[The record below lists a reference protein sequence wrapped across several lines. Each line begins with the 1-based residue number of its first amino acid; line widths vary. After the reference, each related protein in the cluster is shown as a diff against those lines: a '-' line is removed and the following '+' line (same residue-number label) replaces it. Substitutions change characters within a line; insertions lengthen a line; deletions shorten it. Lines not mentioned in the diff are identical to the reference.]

1 MYPIYEAA
9 GRELTL
15 LDKAPGHIPPHLH
28 QAVEFVY
35 VVKETLELGVGKELY
50 HMEAGDFGVVFPNR
64 IHHYQA
70 FGGPGGRALF
80 LLAPASMLGPFGNEW
95 QQSSP
100 RNPVIRREN
109 VPADIVNAVY
119 RLFESKKEERAV
131 RQAYVQI
138 LFAKAMA
145 RLELEE
151 ERGQEDAD
159 IVYQCVCY
167 ISEHFRETI
176 TMPKMAKALGV
187 GSYVLSRVF
196 SGIFHR
202 NFNQYLNETRFN
214 YACSLLIYTD
224 RPVTEVC
231 MEAGFESQ
239 RTFNRVFRQFC
250 HMTPREY
257 RREMAAAN
265 RSAAGG
271 RSL

>member
-15 LDKAPGHIPPHLH
+15 LDKAPGHISPHLH

-35 VVKETLELGVGKELY
+35 VEKETLELGVGKELY

-80 LLAPASMLGPFGNEW
+80 LLAPASMLSPFGNEW
-95 QQSSP
+95 QQRAP

-119 RLFESKKEERAV
+119 CLFESKKEERAV

-138 LFAKAMA
+138 LFAKAMT

-151 ERGQEDAD
+151 ESGQEDAD

-176 TMPKMAKALGV
+176 TMPEMAKALGV
-187 GSYVLSRVF
+187 GRYVLSRVF
-196 SGIFHR
+196 SGTFHR
-202 NFNQYLNETRFN
+202 NFNQYLNETRLN
-214 YACSLLIYTD
+214 YACSLLMHTD

-257 RREMAAAN
+257 RREMETAN

-271 RSL
+271 RNL

>member
-1 MYPIYEAA
+1 MYPLYEAA
-9 GRELTL
+9 GHELTL
-15 LDKAPGHIPPHLH
+15 FDKVPAHISPHLH

-35 VVKETLELGVGKELY
+35 VEKETLELGVGRELY

-70 FGGPGGRALF
+70 FGGPDGRARY
-80 LLAPASMLGPFGNEW
+80 LLAPASMLLPFGNEW
-95 QQSSP
+95 QQRAP

-119 RLFESKKEERAV
+119 RLFESREEERVA

-138 LFAKAMA
+138 LFAKAIMH
-145 RLELEE
+145 LDLEE
-151 ERGQEDAD
+151 ESGQEGGD
-159 IVYQCVCY
+159 IVYRCVCY
-167 ISEHFRETI
+167 ISEHFRETL

-196 SGIFHR
+196 SGTFHR

-214 YACSLLIYTD
+214 YACSLLMHTD

-239 RTFNRVFRQFC
+239 RTFNRVFQQLC

-257 RREMAAAN
+257 RREMAAVK
-265 RSAAGG
+265 

>member
-15 LDKAPGHIPPHLH
+15 LDKAPGHISPHLH

-35 VVKETLELGVGKELY
+35 VEKETLELGVGKELY

-80 LLAPASMLGPFGNEW
+80 LLAPASMLSPFGNEW
-95 QQSSP
+95 QQRAP

-109 VPADIVNAVY
+109 VPADIVNAVH

-138 LFAKAMA
+138 LFAKAMT

-151 ERGQEDAD
+151 ESGQEDAD
-159 IVYQCVCY
+159 IV
-167 ISEHFRETI
+167 
-176 TMPKMAKALGV
+176 
-187 GSYVLSRVF
+187 
-196 SGIFHR
+196 
-202 NFNQYLNETRFN
+202 
-214 YACSLLIYTD
+214 
-224 RPVTEVC
+224 
-231 MEAGFESQ
+231 
-239 RTFNRVFRQFC
+239 
-250 HMTPREY
+250 
-257 RREMAAAN
+257 
-265 RSAAGG
+265 
-271 RSL
+271 